1 MIYNSVAE
9 IIESLNETRGRF
21 QERVAGL
28 SDAQQNFRSAPETWS
43 VAEIIEHVA
52 LVDYQIAQLV
62 NKLLEKAGGAAAGEG
77 ASNGGSQPM
86 KPFSFDAYIE
96 RSLTEKYQAPERAHP
111 RGGVSV
117 TASLDK
123 MRATRETLLALA
135 PRFDSTN
142 LSGIHYPHPAFGPL
156 DAYQWLVLISVHED
170 RHLRQLDTL
179 MQTPE
184 FKSL

>member
-1 MIYNSVAE
+1 MIYNSVAD
-9 IIESLNETRGRF
+9 IIESMSEARERF
-21 QERVAGL
+21 QKGIAGL
-28 SDAQQNFRSAPETWS
+28 SDAQQNFRSTPETWS
-43 VAEIIEHVA
+43 VAEIVEHVSIVDSQIVK
-52 LVDYQIAQLV
+52 LVDM
-62 NKLLEKAGGAAAGEG
+62 LLAKADGAAGEG
-77 ASNGGSQPM
+77 ASNGGHQM

-117 TASLDK
+117 TDSLDK

-135 PRFDSTN
+135 PRVESTD
-142 LSGIHYPHPAFGPL
+142 LSGVRYPHPAFGPL
-156 DAYQWLVLISVHED
+156 DAYQWLALIGVHED

-179 MQTPE
+179 MQSPE